1 MTARIL
7 LTKALSWYYG
17 IKEDA
22 QLLAIAKKEDRDKFY

>member
-7 LTKALSWYYG
+7 LVKFLACYFG

-22 QLLAIAKKEDRDKFY
+22 QLLAIAKRDKFY